1 MGQRR
6 HDKTSCDVISVRLEP
21 ALLPLPVMEVAASL
35 PNPVSCMPFTF
46 IELVVSHEEGCLV
59 LIVRGKKNSV
69 TLSGSSG
76 SFYVQHTFV
85 RLETKIETHANIS
98 AARSTVSAD
107 V

>member
-59 LIVRGKKNSV
+59 LIVRGKKSLLCYVGRVALLTCN
-69 TLSGSSG
+69 TL
-76 SFYVQHTFV
+76 
-85 RLETKIETHANIS
+85 L
-98 AARSTVSAD
+98 
-107 V
+107 

>member
-59 LIVRGKKNSV
+59 LIVRGKKK
-69 TLSGSSG
+69 
-76 SFYVQHTFV
+76 FCYVIWVEWLFLCATHFCEV
-85 RLETKIETHANIS
+85 R
-98 AARSTVSAD
+98 D
-107 V
+107 